1 MAIVQKRKPPAEA
14 QSIIGK
20 ALRDLWGRP
29 DPHDVLGGA
38 INLSQPLPVYNL
50 RLEDIDKPDSISMA
64 KPVGW
69 R

>member
-50 RLEDIDKPDSISMA
+50 RLRS
-64 KPVGW
+64 
-69 R
+69 